1 MFFRNVK
8 HTKRDGIR
16 QIQNVG
22 RSVGQMTQFL
32 QQVTGILRREEV
44 IDEKT
49 LKGHI
54 KQMQGVKLILLLI

>member
-22 RSVGQMTQFL
+22 HSVGQMTQFL

-49 LKGHI
+49 LKRHI
-54 KQMQGVKLILLLI
+54 K